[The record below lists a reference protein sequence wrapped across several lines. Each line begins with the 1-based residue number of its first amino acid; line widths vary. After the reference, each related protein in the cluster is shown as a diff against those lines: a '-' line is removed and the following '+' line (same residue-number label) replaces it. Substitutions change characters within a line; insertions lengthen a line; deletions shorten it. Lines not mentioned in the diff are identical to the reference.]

1 MTRKEELELLIKRND
16 YLYWVMGDP
25 EIPDADYDELV
36 EELRILEQD
45 NPLVNRINTPV
56 VTSDDKITHQ
66 VPMLSLD
73 KKYSVEE
80 ILEWCGKVA
89 RNENELFDIQL
100 KLDGATGEFNSG
112 VLSTRGDGYIG
123 EDISDKLPIVKFEG
137 IENPDYLI
145 GEIVMTL
152 KDFDRIRDKICR
164 KSGKSYKTPR
174 NACAGL
180 INRSDVNE
188 SLGKILTFVP
198 FNHVNLSVK
207 YKHMIKLDW
216 NTLIQKAI
224 MNKYPTDGLV
234 IKLHD
239 EEYSKSLGATSH
251 HPKGQMALKFKNP
264 TGRTKLIDIFWSS
277 GKNVITPVGK
287 VEPVEISGVIVSNVN
302 LHNYKYVLD
311 NDIHIGDEI
320 IVERCGDII
329 PDVQE
334 VIPGENRVEIK
345 LDTCPAC
352 GGKVIYDKPVL
363 RCSND
368 ECTGKLLQ
376 CLSDSVVRIGIE
388 RLGEPTLKKLI
399 DSKDC
404 NSLID
409 IFNLTKEDILE
420 LDGFAN
426 SSAQNLYDE
435 IHKVIDNGV
444 YEWQILASLNIESI
458 GVRMSESVLKTRSL
472 LDLRKMSTDELMEIE
487 GIGIERSGEIFL
499 SLNILGNYIDA
510 LKSIL
515 KIRKNKETNMD
526 ERTICFTGTFP
537 EKKAHY
543 HKLAEVWGWTPSKS
557 VTKTLSLL
565 VKPDPDFTS
574 GKVDKAIKY
583 NVPVVTL
590 DAFMETIG

>member
-1 MTRKEELELLIKRND
+1 MNRKEELERLITYHDR
-16 YLYWVMGDP
+16 LYWEDDDSNISDS
-25 EIPDADYDELV
+25 EYDVLV
-36 EELRILEQD
+36 EELRAID
-45 NPLVNRINTPV
+45 PKHPLLNEINTPV
-56 VTSDDKITHQ
+56 SIPAGKITHKN
-66 VPMLSLD
+66 PMLSLA
-73 KKYSVEE
+73 KKYSVNE
-80 ILEWCGKVA
+80 ILEWCGKTA
-89 RNENELFDIQL
+89 RTDNELFDIQL
-100 KLDGATGEFNSG
+100 KLDGATGEFNAG
-112 VLSTRGDGYIG
+112 VLSTRGNGYIG
-123 EDISDKLPIVKFEG
+123 VNISDKLPIIKFEG
-137 IENPDYLI
+137 NENPKYVV

-164 KSGKSYKTPR
+164 KNGEAYKTPR

-180 INRSDVNE
+180 FNRDDIDD

-207 YKHMIKLDW
+207 YKHMAKLDW

-329 PDVQE
+329 PDVQK
-334 VIPGENRVEIK
+334 VIPGKNRIEIK
-345 LDTCPAC
+345 LDMCPAC
-352 GGKVIYDKPVL
+352 GEKVIYDEPVL

-399 DSKDC
+399 DNKDC

-444 YEWQILASLNIESI
+444 YEWQILASLNIE
-458 GVRMSESVLKTRSL
+458 GVGIRMSESVLKTRSL
-472 LDLRKMSTDELMEIE
+472 SDLRKMSTDELMEIE

-515 KIRKNKETNMD
+515 KIRKKEEINM
-526 ERTICFTGTFP
+526 EVKTICFTGTFP
-537 EKKAHY
+537 KKKAHY
-543 HKLAEVWGWTPSKS
+543 HKLAEVWGWSPSKS

-565 VKPDPDFTS
+565 VKPDSDFTS
-574 GKVDKAIKY
+574 GKIDKAIKY

-590 DAFMETIG
+590 DAFMEMIG